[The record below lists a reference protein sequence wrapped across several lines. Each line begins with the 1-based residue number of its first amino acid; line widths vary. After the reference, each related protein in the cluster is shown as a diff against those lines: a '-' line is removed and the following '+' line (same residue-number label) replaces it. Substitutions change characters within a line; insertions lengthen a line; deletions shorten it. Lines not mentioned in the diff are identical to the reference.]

1 MALSQGFIKRKP
13 AMKLFYAPGTCSLAC
28 HIALFEVGK
37 PFSIE
42 KVDLRSKI
50 TEAGADF
57 RSVNPKG
64 AVPALEIAPGEVLT
78 EGTAIMQYLAD
89 SNGGAGIVAASGSL
103 ERARMVE
110 AMHFIG
116 AELHKAYSPMFNPA
130 ISAEQRAVQVG
141 LVGQKLA
148 WLETRLAD
156 GRAYLTGT
164 HYSLADGYLFT
175 ISNWSKGMGIEMDAY
190 PHLTALRARVAARP
204 AVIAAMTAEGLM

>member
-1 MALSQGFIKRKP
+1 
-13 AMKLFYAPGTCSLAC
+13 MKLFYAPGTCSLAC
-28 HIALFEVGK
+28 HIALHEVGQ

-50 TEAGADF
+50 TESGADF
-57 RSVNPKG
+57 RAVNPKG

-78 EGTAIMQYLAD
+78 EGTAIMQYVAD
-89 SNGGAGIVAASGSL
+89 SAGGAGIVAASGTL

-116 AELHKAYSPMFNPA
+116 AELHKAYGPMFNPG

-148 WLETRLAD
+148 WVESRLAD
-156 GRAYLTGT
+156 GRAYLTGAS
-164 HYSLADGYLFT
+164 YSLADGYLFA
-175 ISNWSKGMGIEMDAY
+175 ISNWSKGMGIDMVPY
-190 PHLTALRARVAARP
+190 PHVNALRERVAARP
-204 AVIAAMTAEGLM
+204 AVQAAMKAEGLI